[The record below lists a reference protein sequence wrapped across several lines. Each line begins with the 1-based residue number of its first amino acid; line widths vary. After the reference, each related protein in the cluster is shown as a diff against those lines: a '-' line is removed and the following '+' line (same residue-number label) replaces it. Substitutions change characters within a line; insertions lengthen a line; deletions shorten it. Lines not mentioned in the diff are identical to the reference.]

1 MKNPMI
7 ELLQMVLKAI
17 IVVVFCS
24 MLIWSLLGCKTTKTA
39 TRTVTDTVRVVR
51 IDSVAVSKD
60 TETAN
65 QQDEYTRIT
74 ERYLPIP
81 IGIPDTTFVS
91 FPLPNFG
98 SEWKYYDLH
107 RDTITLTEYIRTP
120 PRLIERIIEKG
131 SSQMQWQKINYDS
144 IARAVADSLA
154 ATKTEA
160 VKVVEKTRFPFWIVF
175 ALLGGL
181 GIYLFAAYRKTK

>member
-1 MKNPMI
+1 MKRFHNDPTRGM
-7 ELLQMVLKAI
+7 ELVCGA
-17 IVVVFCS
+17 VAA
-24 MLIWSLLGCKTTKTA
+24 LILLWFLIGLMGCKATKTA

-60 TETAN
+60 TETGN
-65 QQDEYTRIT
+65 KQDEYTRII
-74 ERYLPIP
+74 ERFLP
-81 IGIPDTTFVS
+81 GAV
-91 FPLPNFG
+91 
-98 SEWKYYDLH
+98 E

-131 SSQMQWQKINYDS
+131 SSQMQWHKINYDS

-154 ATKTEA
+154 ATKKEA
-160 VKVVEKTRFPFWIVF
+160 TNTVVRDNFPWWIVF

-181 GIYLFAAYRKTK
+181 GIYLFAAYRKTR

>member
-1 MKNPMI
+1 MKRFANDPTRGM
-7 ELLQMVLKAI
+7 ELVCGA
-17 IVVVFCS
+17 VAA
-24 MLIWSLLGCKTTKTA
+24 LILLWFFIGLMGCKTTKTA

-60 TETAN
+60 TETGN
-65 QQDEYTRIT
+65 KQDEYTRII
-74 ERYLPIP
+74 ERFLP
-81 IGIPDTTFVS
+81 GTV
-91 FPLPNFG
+91 
-98 SEWKYYDLH
+98 E

-181 GIYLFAAYRKTK
+181 GIYIFAAYRKTK

>member
-1 MKNPMI
+1 MKRFYNDPTRGM
-7 ELLQMVLKAI
+7 ELVCGA
-17 IVVVFCS
+17 VAA
-24 MLIWSLLGCKTTKTA
+24 LILLWFLIGLMGCKTTKTA

-60 TETAN
+60 SESGN
-65 QQDEYTRIT
+65 KQDEYTRII
-74 ERYLPIP
+74 ERFLP
-81 IGIPDTTFVS
+81 GAV
-91 FPLPNFG
+91 
-98 SEWKYYDLH
+98 E

-120 PRLIERIIEKG
+120 PRLIERIIERG

-154 ATKTEA
+154 ATKKEA
-160 VKVVEKTRFPFWIVF
+160 VKVVEKTRFPFWIVI

>member
-1 MKNPMI
+1 
-7 ELLQMVLKAI
+7 
-17 IVVVFCS
+17 
-24 MLIWSLLGCKTTKTA
+24 
-39 TRTVTDTVRVVR
+39 VR

-60 TETAN
+60 TETGN
-65 QQDEYTRIT
+65 KQDEYTRIT

-81 IGIPDTTFVS
+81 FGIPDTTFVS
-91 FPLPNFG
+91 VTLPNFG

-107 RDTITLTEYIRTP
+107 SDTITLTEYIKTP
-120 PRLIERIIEKG
+120 PRLIERIVEKG

-154 ATKTEA
+154 ATKTDT
-160 VKVVEKTRFPFWIVF
+160 VKVVGKTRFPFWIVI

-181 GIYLFAAYRKTK
+181 GIYLFAAYKKTK